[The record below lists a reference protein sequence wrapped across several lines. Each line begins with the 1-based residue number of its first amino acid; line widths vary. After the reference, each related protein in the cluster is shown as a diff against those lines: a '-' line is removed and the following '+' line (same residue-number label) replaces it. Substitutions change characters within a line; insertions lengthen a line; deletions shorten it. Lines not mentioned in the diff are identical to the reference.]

1 MAVSNSETSKRPRL
15 SEALLTRSDIGVTE
29 LVDKLKQAEAYQAAG
44 QLIEAAREYNAAG
57 QFYALRAQH
66 HKAVQVLRQA
76 ARCAPDDD
84 EIQIQLGESLGALKL
99 VEDAAQAYRRAAQ
112 ILESQSRIAEFLDVV
127 QRMLN
132 LDPGDLHGR
141 LRLAEAMSRAGRTA
155 EAGQNFQALAEA
167 LLSAGETDDWE
178 KVAERLLHH
187 DASNATV
194 AHDLALHYVRSGRYA
209 LALPKLILCY
219 ELEPGDAELIDL
231 IIDTLQNL
239 GQREKAATI
248 CRQLLATLRKTG
260 LAEEAERTLQRLYHL
275 DPDDAEARDHVAGQ
289 KGAVEGGTVLEFE
302 AASAGSSKQPAVA
315 TKAATERPAP
325 VPAPVPAPAKPVP
338 AAAKPAPAA
347 AKPAATAA
355 PSTRAS
361 GHRPRNPMAE
371 EDFDGETSYL
381 PNNVPAPTPA
391 PGNRQPLPRS
401 GVVTGR
407 PPSGMH
413 PARSA
418 SGGFAARP
426 AAVPALEQLVSSVA
440 DEGDA
445 EQDWP
450 TDDEAGFDGVDQTI
464 VQDVVRLSDRLPAAG
479 GPQFDWAGHAAAPAP
494 APRPAVPA
502 AASMP
507 SAQQPVVTPRAR
519 SGTLPRPRLA
529 RHAGTV
535 SELPATA
542 RDLAKDLG
550 TLDFFI
556 ERGFYDSAVA
566 LLEELQ
572 RRHPESLQVRAYRQ
586 RVEKMSR
593 S

>member
-44 QLIEAAREYNAAG
+44 QLAEAAREYNAAG

-84 EIQIQLGESLGALKL
+84 EIQVQLGESLGALKL

-155 EAGQNFQALAEA
+155 EAAQNFQALAEA
-167 LLSAGETDDWE
+167 LLSAGESDDWE

-187 DASNATV
+187 DAGNATV

-260 LAEEAERTLQRLYHL
+260 LAEEADRTLQRLYHL

-289 KGAVEGGTVLEFE
+289 KGAVAGGTVLEFE
-302 AASAGSSKQPAVA
+302 AAAAASSKQPAVSA
-315 TKAATERPAP
+315 PKTPTERP
-325 VPAPVPAPAKPVP
+325 V
-338 AAAKPAPAA
+338 AAKPTPA
-347 AKPAATAA
+347 AA

-361 GHRPRNPMAE
+361 GHRPRNPVAE
-371 EDFDGETSYL
+371 DDFDGETAYL
-381 PNNVPAPTPA
+381 PVNVPNATQA
-391 PGNRQPLPRS
+391 VTNRQPLPRS
-401 GVVTGR
+401 GAVTGR
-407 PPSGMH
+407 PPSGTH
-413 PARSA
+413 PARTA
-418 SGGFAARP
+418 SGSFAARP
-426 AAVPALEQLVSSVA
+426 AAVPALEQLASTVH
-440 DEGDA
+440 DEGDD

-450 TDDEAGFDGVDQTI
+450 SDEEAGFDGLDRTI
-464 VQDVVRLSDRLPAAG
+464 VQDVVRLSDRLPAPS
-479 GPQFDWAGHAAAPAP
+479 GPQLTWGANPSPAP
-494 APRPAVPA
+494 PPAARPLATP

-507 SAQQPVVTPRAR
+507 SAQQPVVSPRAR

-529 RHAGTV
+529 RHAGTM

-586 RVEKMSR
+586 RVDKMSR
-593 S
+593 T

>member
-1 MAVSNSETSKRPRL
+1 MAVLNSETGKRPRL

-29 LVDKLKQAEAYQAAG
+29 LVDKLKQAEAFQAAG
-44 QLIEAAREYNAAG
+44 QLADAAREYNSAG
-57 QFYALRAQH
+57 QFYSIRNQH

-76 ARCAPDDD
+76 ARCAPEDV
-84 EIQIQLGESLGALKL
+84 EIQVQLGESLGALKL

-112 ILESQSRIAEFLDVV
+112 LLESQSRIAEFLDVV

-132 LDPGDLHGR
+132 LDPADLHGR

-155 EAGQNFQALAEA
+155 EAAQNFQALSEA
-167 LLSAGETDDWE
+167 LLSAGESEDWE

-187 DASNATV
+187 DTTNATV

-248 CRQLLATLRKTG
+248 CRQLLASLRRTG
-260 LAEEAERTLQRLYHL
+260 LNQEADRTLERLYHL
-275 DPDDAEARDHVAGQ
+275 DPDDAEARDHVAGK

-302 AASAGSSKQPAVA
+302 AAAASSKQTAV
-315 TKAATERPAP
+315 
-325 VPAPVPAPAKPVP
+325 APAKPNPV
-338 AAAKPAPAA
+338 AAR
-347 AKPAATAA
+347 T
-355 PSTRAS
+355 S
-361 GHRPRNPMAE
+361 GHRPRNPMVE
-371 EDFDGETSYL
+371 EDFDGDTSYL
-381 PNNVPAPTPA
+381 PGNAPQTTQTPVP
-391 PGNRQPLPRS
+391 RQTLPRA
-401 GVVTGR
+401 GAVTGR
-407 PPSGMH
+407 PPSGAFA
-413 PARSA
+413 ARA
-418 SGGFAARP
+418 VSGGFTARP
-426 AAVPALEQLVSSVA
+426 AAVPALEQLAATVPDDQEWPV
-440 DEGDA
+440 DE
-445 EQDWP
+445 
-450 TDDEAGFDGVDQTI
+450 EAGFDGIDRTI
-464 VQDVVRLSDRLPAAG
+464 VQDVVRLSDRLPQPV
-479 GPQFDWAGHAAAPAP
+479 GPQLSWGNTAGAAA
-494 APRPAVPA
+494 RPPVSPA
-502 AASMP
+502 AAMA

-529 RHAGTV
+529 RQAGTM
-535 SELPATA
+535 SELPTTA

-572 RRHPESLQVRAYRQ
+572 RRHPESLQVRTYRQ
-586 RVEKMSR
+586 RVERMSR
-593 S
+593 G